1 MKKSGEKKEARPS
14 IGGQAVMEGVMMN
27 GRLHYSVSVR
37 KPNGEIQTE
46 LFDNQSVT
54 EKHAILSVPVV
65 RGVIRF
71 AESLIIGMK
80 TLNYS
85 AEFFMEEESEEK
97 KKERSHFWQT
107 YGERILMACSMI
119 LAVVLCLGIFV
130 ALPVGASRLLYTYVT
145 HNVYWM
151 GLTEGILRML
161 LFLLYLFL
169 VSKVKDIAR
178 TFEYHGAEHKTINCL
193 EAGESLTPEHVKKYS
208 RFNKRCG
215 TSFLFIIMLISI
227 LFFSFIQ
234 VTDPLVRFALHLLL
248 IPVIAGVSYE
258 VLKFS
263 AKSESR
269 LINILVAPGLL
280 IQRITTKEPDEEQ
293 IEVAIASV
301 KKVLEAEYPD
311 MKS

>member
-1 MKKSGEKKEARPS
+1 MKTAGEKKEARPS

-27 GRLHYSVSVR
+27 GHMHYSVSVR
-37 KPNGEIQTE
+37 KPSGEIQTE
-46 LFDNQSVT
+46 LFDHQSMT
-54 EKHAILSVPVV
+54 EKHSVLALPVV
-65 RGVIRF
+65 RGVVRF
-71 AESLIIGMK
+71 VESLIIGMK

-85 AEFFMEEESEEK
+85 ADFYMEEEEEK
-97 KKERSHFWQT
+97 PKKSHFWQA
-107 YGERILMACSMI
+107 YGERILMAGSI
-119 LAVVLCLGIFV
+119 VAAVLICLGVFV
-130 ALPVGASRLLYTYVT
+130 ALPVAVSRFLYTHVT
-145 HNVYWM
+145 HHVYWM
-151 GLTEGILRML
+151 GLTEGVLRML

-178 TFEYHGAEHKTINCL
+178 TFEYHGAEHKTINCF

-227 LFFSFIQ
+227 LFFSFVQ
-234 VTDPLVRFALHLLL
+234 VTDPLLRFVLHVLL

-263 AKSESR
+263 AKSNSK
-269 LINILVAPGLL
+269 LINLLVAPGLL
-280 IQRITTKEPDEEQ
+280 IQRMTTKEPDEQQ

-311 MKS
+311 IKL